1 MGEFEIFLLILQIKS
16 VKTTIMAEIQVGIQ
30 GVRGCFHDVA
40 AHRWFADERLETISF
55 DSFEDMFTAL
65 EKNPEMMAAV
75 AIENTI
81 AGAILQNFE
90 YIRKSGRKVIGECKL
105 RVSHSLCALPGSKIS
120 ELHEVRSHFM
130 ALLQC
135 RDYLSHYPN
144 MKRVEDF
151 DTAGCA
157 KKIAEEKMEGCAA
170 IAPSYAAQIYGLEV
184 LAEGIEDDNRNF
196 TRFLII
202 GPKDAPQPEDADK
215 ISVAFTV
222 PHEKGALSKVL
233 TILTFYDI
241 NLSMLQ
247 SMPVVGHEWE
257 YRFYADLTFTDKER
271 CQQALTAVAPLTS
284 DFRILGAYRQMH
296 NAQLIKNNE

>member
-1 MGEFEIFLLILQIKS
+1 MTKY
-16 VKTTIMAEIQVGIQ
+16 KVGIQ
-30 GVRGCFHDVA
+30 GVKGCFHDVA
-40 AHRWFADERLETISF
+40 AHLWFEDDSLETISF
-55 DSFEDMFTAL
+55 DSFEDMFAAL
-65 EKNPEMMAAV
+65 SQEPDMLAAV

-81 AGAILQNFE
+81 AGALLQNFE
-90 YIRKSGRKVIGECKL
+90 YIRKSGRTVIGECKL
-105 RVSHSLCALPGSKIS
+105 RVSHSLCALPGSKIAD
-120 ELHEVRSHFM
+120 LHEVRSHYM

-135 RDYLSHYPN
+135 KDYLSHYPN
-144 MKRVEDF
+144 LKKVEDF

-157 KKIAEEKMEGCAA
+157 RMIAEEKMDGVAA
-170 IAPSYAAQIYGLEV
+170 IAPAYAAKIYGLDV

-202 GPKDAPQPEDADK
+202 GPKGCPQPDDADK

-257 YRFYADLTFTDKER
+257 YRFYADLTFDDKDR
-271 CQQALTAVAPLTS
+271 CQQAIAAVAPLTS
-284 DFRILGAYRQMH
+284 DFRILGTYKSAT
-296 NAQLIKNNE
+296 K

>member
-1 MGEFEIFLLILQIKS
+1 MSKI
-16 VKTTIMAEIQVGIQ
+16 GIQ
-30 GVRGCFHDVA
+30 GIHGCFHDIA
-40 AHRWFADERLETISF
+40 AHEWFSEEDIETIGFNSF
-55 DSFEDMFTAL
+55 DDMFAAL
-65 EKNPEMMAAV
+65 ANTPEMLAAV

-81 AGAILQNFE
+81 AGALLQNFE
-90 YIRKSGRKVIGECKL
+90 YIRKSGRTVIGECKI
-105 RVSHSLCALPGSKIS
+105 RVSHSLCALPGTDIS
-120 ELHEVRSHFM
+120 QLKEVRSHYM

-135 RDYLSHYPN
+135 RQFLAHYPYI
-144 MKRVEDF
+144 KKVEDF

-157 KKIAEEKMEGCAA
+157 RKVAEEKMEGTAA
-170 IAPSYAAQIYGLEV
+170 VAPAYAARLYGLDI

-202 GPKDAPQPEDADK
+202 GPKDSPIPQNADK

-241 NLSMLQ
+241 NLTMLQ

-257 YRFYADLTFTDKER
+257 YRFYADLTFDDLNR
-271 CQQALTAVAPLTS
+271 CQQAIAAVAPLTS
-284 DFRILGAYRQMH
+284 DFRTLGIYKA
-296 NAQLIKNNE
+296 ADKD

>member
-1 MGEFEIFLLILQIKS
+1 MKNMQNK
-16 VKTTIMAEIQVGIQ
+16 KKVGIQ
-30 GVRGCFHDVA
+30 GIRGCFHDIA
-40 AHRWFADERLETISF
+40 AHEWFSEEEIKTIEYG
-55 DSFEDMFTAL
+55 SFEDMFMAIVTD
-65 EKNPEMMAAV
+65 PEMHAAV

-81 AGAILQNFE
+81 AGALLQNFE
-90 YIRKSGRKVIGECKL
+90 YIRKSGRKVIGECRI
-105 RVSHSLCALPGSKIS
+105 RVSHSLCALPGSTMEDIK
-120 ELHEVRSHFM
+120 EVRSHYM

-135 RDYLSHYPN
+135 RRFLSNHPRI
-144 MKRVEDF
+144 KKTEDF

-157 KKIAEEKMEGCAA
+157 RKVALEHMEGTAA
-170 IAPSYAAQIYGLEV
+170 ISPTYAARLYGLEV

-202 GPKDAPQPEDADK
+202 GPPESPTPEDADK

-241 NLSMLQ
+241 NLTMLQ

-257 YRFYADLTFTDKER
+257 YRFYADLTFDDRER
-271 CQQALTAVAPLTS
+271 CEQALAAVKPLTS
-284 DFRILGAYRQMH
+284 DFKILGTYRQFKIL
-296 NAQLIKNNE
+296 N

>member
-1 MGEFEIFLLILQIKS
+1 MRNMH
-16 VKTTIMAEIQVGIQ
+16 KTKKVGIQ
-30 GVRGCFHDVA
+30 GIPGCFHDIA
-40 AHRWFADERLETISF
+40 AHEWFSEEDIETIGF
-55 DSFEDMFTAL
+55 GSFEEMFTAL
-65 EKNPEMMAAV
+65 DADREMMAAV

-81 AGAILQNFE
+81 AGALLQNFE
-90 YIRKSGRKVIGECKL
+90 YIRKSGRKVIGECRI
-105 RVSHSLCALPGSKIS
+105 RVSHSLCALPGTPI
-120 ELHEVRSHFM
+120 EDIQEVRSHYM

-135 RDYLSHYPN
+135 RQFLSLHPHIK
-144 MKRVEDF
+144 KREDF

-157 KKIAEEKMEGCAA
+157 RKVAEEQMAGTAA
-170 IAPSYAAQIYGLEV
+170 ISPAYAARLYGLEV

-202 GPKDAPQPEDADK
+202 GPEDSPTPEDADK

-241 NLSMLQ
+241 NLTMLQ

-257 YRFYADLTFTDKER
+257 YRFYADLTFDDRER
-271 CQQALTAVAPLTS
+271 CEQALTAVRPLTS
-284 DFRILGAYRQMH
+284 DFKILGTYRQYK
-296 NAQLIKNNE
+296 I

>member
-1 MGEFEIFLLILQIKS
+1 MKKI
-16 VKTTIMAEIQVGIQ
+16 GIQ
-30 GVRGCFHDVA
+30 GIPGCFHDIA
-40 AHRWFADERLETISF
+40 AHKWFADEEIETVSFGSF
-55 DSFEDMFTAL
+55 DDMFGAL
-65 EKNPEMMAAV
+65 EKTPDMLAAV

-81 AGAILQNFE
+81 AGALLQNFE

-105 RVSHSLCALPGSKIS
+105 RVSHSLCALPGTDIS
-120 ELHEVRSHFM
+120 EIKEVRSHYM

-135 RDYLSHYPN
+135 RQFLSHYPEI
-144 MKRVEDF
+144 KKVEDF

-157 KKIAEEKMEGCAA
+157 RNVAREKMAGTAA
-170 IAPSYAAQIYGLEV
+170 IAPAYAARIYGLDI

-202 GPKDAPQPEDADK
+202 GQPDTPTPENADK

-241 NLSMLQ
+241 NLTMLQ
-247 SMPVVGHEWE
+247 SMPVVGREWE
-257 YRFYADLTFTDKER
+257 YRFYADLTFDDLNR
-271 CQQALTAVAPLTS
+271 CRQAIAAVAPLTS
-284 DFRILGAYRQMH
+284 DFRILGLYQRSKI
-296 NAQLIKNNE
+296 ND

>member
-1 MGEFEIFLLILQIKS
+1 MQK
-16 VKTTIMAEIQVGIQ
+16 KKNVGIQ
-30 GVRGCFHDVA
+30 GVHGCFHDIA
-40 AHRWFADERLETISF
+40 AHEWFSKEEINTIGF
-55 DSFEDMFTAL
+55 GSFEDMFAAL
-65 EKNPEMMAAV
+65 SSQKITFAAV

-81 AGAILQNFE
+81 AGALLQNFE
-90 YIRKSGRKVIGECKL
+90 YIRKSGRKVIGECRI
-105 RVSHSLCALPGSKIS
+105 RVSHSLCALPGTSIEDIK
-120 ELHEVRSHFM
+120 EVRSHYM

-135 RDYLSHYPN
+135 RRFLSSHPQ
-144 MKRVEDF
+144 MEKTEDF

-157 KKIAEEKMEGCAA
+157 KKVAELKMEKTAA
-170 IAPSYAAQIYGLEV
+170 ISPAYAARLYGLEV

-202 GPKDAPQPEDADK
+202 GPNDSPTPLDSDK

-241 NLSMLQ
+241 NLTMLQ

-257 YRFYADLTFTDKER
+257 YRFYADLTFDDIER
-271 CQQALTAVAPLTS
+271 CEQALAAVKPLTS
-284 DFRILGAYRQMH
+284 DFRILGIYRS
-296 NAQLIKNNE
+296 AET

>member
-1 MGEFEIFLLILQIKS
+1 MHK
-16 VKTTIMAEIQVGIQ
+16 KRKVGIQ
-30 GVRGCFHDVA
+30 GIPGCFHDIA
-40 AHRWFADERLETISF
+40 AHEWFSEEDIETVGFS
-55 DSFEDMFTAL
+55 SFEDMFSAL
-65 EKNPEMMAAV
+65 DADPEMLAAV

-81 AGAILQNFE
+81 AGALLQNFE
-90 YIRKSGRKVIGECKL
+90 YIRKSGRKVIGECKI
-105 RVSHSLCALPGSKIS
+105 RVSHSLCALPGTRIS
-120 ELHEVRSHFM
+120 DIKEVRSHYM

-135 RDYLSHYPN
+135 RQYLAHYPN
-144 MKRVEDF
+144 IKKIEDF

-157 KKIAEEKMEGCAA
+157 RKVMEEKMEGTAA
-170 IAPSYAAQIYGLEV
+170 IAPAYAARLYGLDI

-202 GPKDAPQPEDADK
+202 GDKNSPTVADADK

-241 NLSMLQ
+241 NLTMLQ

-257 YRFYADLTFTDKER
+257 YRFYGDLTFDDRER
-271 CQQALTAVAPLTS
+271 CEQALNAVKPLTS
-284 DFRILGAYRQMH
+284 DFRILGLYHSARP
-296 NAQLIKNNE
+296 

>member
-1 MGEFEIFLLILQIKS
+1 
-16 VKTTIMAEIQVGIQ
+16 MA
-30 GVRGCFHDVA
+30 GCFHDMA
-40 AHRWFADERLETISF
+40 ARRWFEPEEVETVSF
-55 DSFEDMFTAL
+55 DSFDDMFSAL
-65 EKNPEMMAAV
+65 DSDPDLYAAV

-81 AGAILQNFE
+81 AGALLQNFE
-90 YIRKSGRKVIGECKL
+90 FIRKSGRKVIGECKL
-105 RVSHSLCALPGSKIS
+105 RVSHSLCALPGTKI
-120 ELHEVRSHFM
+120 EQLKEIHSHRM

-135 RDYLSHYPN
+135 RQYLSHHPDIR
-144 MKRVEDF
+144 KVEDF

-157 KKIAEEKMEGCAA
+157 KMVADERLEGTGA
-170 IAPSYAAQIYGLEV
+170 IAPAYAARLYGLEV

-196 TRFLII
+196 TRFLIVDR
-202 GPKDAPQPEDADK
+202 GNPGSLGMMEDPGDADK

-257 YRFYADLTFTDKER
+257 YRFYADLTFQDYER
-271 CQQALTAVAPLTS
+271 CMQAIAAVAPLTS
-284 DFRILGAYRQMH
+284 DFRILGCY
-296 NAQLIKNNE
+296 KSGS

>member
-1 MGEFEIFLLILQIKS
+1 
-16 VKTTIMAEIQVGIQ
+16 MA
-30 GVRGCFHDVA
+30 GCFHDMA
-40 AHRWFADERLETISF
+40 AHKWFAPEEVETIPF
-55 DSFEDMFTAL
+55 DSFEDMFAAL
-65 EKNPEMMAAV
+65 DADPDMRCAV

-81 AGAILQNFE
+81 AGALLQNFE
-90 YIRKSGRKVIGECKL
+90 LIRKSGRKVIGECKL
-105 RVSHSLCALPGSKIS
+105 RVSHSLCALPGSKI
-120 ELHEVRSHFM
+120 EDIKEVRSHRM

-135 RDYLSHYPN
+135 RQFLGHHPGIT
-144 MKRVEDF
+144 RVEDF

-157 KKIAEEKMEGCAA
+157 RKVAEMKMEETAA
-170 IAPSYAAQIYGLEV
+170 IAPAFAAKLYGLDV

-202 GPKDAPQPEDADK
+202 GTDEDKEPADADK

-257 YRFYADLTFTDKER
+257 YRFYADLTFADEER
-271 CQQALTAVAPLTS
+271 CRQAITAVAPLTS
-284 DFRILGAYRQMH
+284 DFRILGKYRSAT
-296 NAQLIKNNE
+296 N

>member
-1 MGEFEIFLLILQIKS
+1 MP
-16 VKTTIMAEIQVGIQ
+16 
-30 GVRGCFHDVA
+30 GCFHDLA
-40 AHRWFADERLETISF
+40 ARSWFAPEEVETVSF
-55 DSFEDMFTAL
+55 DSFDDMFAAL
-65 EKNPEMMAAV
+65 GSAPEMYAAV

-81 AGAILQNFE
+81 AGALLQNFE
-90 YIRKSGRKVIGECKL
+90 FIRRSGRHVIGECKL
-105 RVSHSLCALPGSKIS
+105 RVSHALCALPGTRIEDLK
-120 ELHEVRSHFM
+120 EVRSHRM

-135 RDYLSHYPN
+135 RRYLSRHPHIA
-144 MKRVEDF
+144 RTEDF

-157 KKIAEEKMEGCAA
+157 RMVAEKKMEGVAA
-170 IAPSYAAQIYGLEV
+170 VASAYAARLYGLDV

-196 TRFLII
+196 TRFLIVDRVSPDSLDNLSI
-202 GPKDAPQPEDADK
+202 QDGADK

-257 YRFYADLTFTDKER
+257 YRFYADLTFQDRGR
-271 CQQALTAVAPLTS
+271 CEQAVAAVAPLTS
-284 DFRILGAYRQMH
+284 DFRILGSY
-296 NAQLIKNNE
+296 KSSE

>member
-1 MGEFEIFLLILQIKS
+1 MKKI
-16 VKTTIMAEIQVGIQ
+16 GIQ
-30 GVRGCFHDVA
+30 GIPGCFHDIA
-40 AHRWFADERLETISF
+40 AHEWFSEEEIETVGFASF
-55 DSFEDMFTAL
+55 DDMFSAL
-65 EKNPEMMAAV
+65 DADSEMMAAV

-81 AGAILQNFE
+81 AGALLQNFE
-90 YIRKSGRKVIGECKL
+90 YIRKSGRKVIGECKI
-105 RVSHSLCALPGSKIS
+105 RVSHSLCALPGTKIS
-120 ELHEVRSHFM
+120 DLKEVRSHYM

-135 RDYLSHYPN
+135 RQYLSHHPHI
-144 MKRVEDF
+144 KKVEDF

-157 KKIAEEKMEGCAA
+157 KKVAEENMSATAA
-170 IAPSYAAQIYGLEV
+170 IAPAYAGRLYGLDI

-202 GPKDAPQPEDADK
+202 GKPDSPAPEGADK

-241 NLSMLQ
+241 NLTMLQ

-257 YRFYADLTFTDKER
+257 YRFYADLTFDDRER
-271 CQQALTAVAPLTS
+271 CEQALAAVKPLTS
-284 DFRILGAYRQMH
+284 DFRILGIYRS
-296 NAQLIKNNE
+296 AKD

>member
-1 MGEFEIFLLILQIKS
+1 M
-16 VKTTIMAEIQVGIQ
+16 
-30 GVRGCFHDVA
+30 
-40 AHRWFADERLETISF
+40 SF
-55 DSFEDMFTAL
+55 DSFDDMFAAL
-65 EKNPEMMAAV
+65 DTDPELYAAV

-81 AGAILQNFE
+81 AGALLQNFE
-90 YIRKSGRKVIGECKL
+90 FIRRSERRVIGECKL
-105 RVSHSLCALPGSKIS
+105 RVSHSLCALPGTKL
-120 ELHEVRSHFM
+120 EDLKEVRSHRM

-135 RDYLSHYPN
+135 RQYLSHHPGIR
-144 MKRVEDF
+144 RVEDF

-157 KKIAEEKMEGCAA
+157 RMVAENKMEGVAA
-170 IAPSYAAQIYGLEV
+170 IAPAYAARLYGLDV

-202 GPKDAPQPEDADK
+202 DRDGHEHPENHDSHENHENLKNMDK

-241 NLSMLQ
+241 NLTMLQ

-257 YRFYADLTFTDKER
+257 YRFYADLTFQDRER
-271 CQQALTAVAPLTS
+271 CEQAVAAVAPLTS
-284 DFRILGAYRQMH
+284 DFRILGWY
-296 NAQLIKNNE
+296 KGG

>member
-1 MGEFEIFLLILQIKS
+1 MNEKVENIK
-16 VKTTIMAEIQVGIQ
+16 VGIQ
-30 GVRGCFHDVA
+30 GVRGCFHDIA
-40 AHRWFADERLETISF
+40 AHEWFSNEGLETVSY
-55 DSFEDMFTAL
+55 DSFEDMFADL
-65 EKNPEMMAAV
+65 AKDQDMMAAV

-81 AGAILQNFE
+81 AGALLQNFE
-90 YIRKSGRKVIGECKL
+90 YIRKSGRKIIGECKL
-105 RVSHSLCALPGSKIS
+105 RVSHSLCALPGTAIS
-120 ELHEVRSHFM
+120 DIKEVRSHYM

-135 RDYLSHYPN
+135 RQFLALHPH

-157 KKIAEEKMEGCAA
+157 RNVATLSMKGTAA
-170 IAPSYAAQIYGLEV
+170 IAPAYAAKIYGLDV

-196 TRFLII
+196 TRFLIV
-202 GPKDAPQPEDADK
+202 GTKDSPMPDDADK

-257 YRFYADLTFTDKER
+257 YRFYADLTFSDFDR
-271 CQQALTAVAPLTS
+271 CQQALSAVEPLTS
-284 DFRILGAYRQMH
+284 DFRILGIYKTAH
-296 NAQLIKNNE
+296 

>member
-1 MGEFEIFLLILQIKS
+1 MEGKELEGKKKI
-16 VKTTIMAEIQVGIQ
+16 GIQ
-30 GVRGCFHDVA
+30 GVAGCFHDMA
-40 AHRWFADERLETISF
+40 ARQWYAPEEVETVPF
-55 DSFEDMFTAL
+55 DSFEDMFAAL
-65 EKNPEMMAAV
+65 ESDPEMRCAV

-81 AGAILQNFE
+81 AGALLQNFE
-90 YIRKSGRKVIGECKL
+90 LIRKSGRKVIGECKL
-105 RVSHSLCALPGSKIS
+105 RVSHSLCALPGSKI
-120 ELHEVRSHFM
+120 EDIREVRSHRM

-135 RDYLSHYPN
+135 RQFLEHHPGIR
-144 MKRVEDF
+144 KIEDF

-157 KKIAEEKMEGCAA
+157 RKVAENKMEGTAA
-170 IAPSYAAQIYGLEV
+170 IAPAFAAKLYGLDV

-202 GPKDAPQPEDADK
+202 GNPEDPEPKDSDK

-257 YRFYADLTFTDKER
+257 YRFYADLTFTDEER
-271 CQQALTAVAPLTS
+271 CRQAIAAVAPLTS
-284 DFRILGAYRQMH
+284 DFRVLGKYRSST
-296 NAQLIKNNE
+296 N

>member
-1 MGEFEIFLLILQIKS
+1 MRKI
-16 VKTTIMAEIQVGIQ
+16 GIQ
-30 GVRGCFHDVA
+30 GIPGCFHDIA
-40 AHRWFADERLETISF
+40 AREWFSEEEIETIGFASF
-55 DSFEDMFTAL
+55 DDMFAAL
-65 EKNPEMMAAV
+65 DADSGMMAAV

-81 AGAILQNFE
+81 AGALLQNFE
-90 YIRKSGRKVIGECKL
+90 YIRKSGRKVIGECKI
-105 RVSHSLCALPGSKIS
+105 RVSHSLCALPGTKIS
-120 ELHEVRSHFM
+120 DLKEVRSHYM

-135 RDYLSHYPN
+135 RQYLSHHPHI
-144 MKRVEDF
+144 KKVEDF

-157 KKIAEEKMEGCAA
+157 RKVAEENMTETAA
-170 IAPSYAAQIYGLEV
+170 IAPAYAARLYGLDI

-202 GPKDAPQPEDADK
+202 GTQDSPAPENADK

-257 YRFYADLTFTDKER
+257 YRFYADLTFDDLNR
-271 CQQALTAVAPLTS
+271 CRQAISAVAPLTS
-284 DFRILGAYRQMH
+284 DFRILGIYKSA
-296 NAQLIKNNE
+296 KV